1 MNKKLIAAAV
11 AAAFVVP
18 TAASAEAVIYG
29 SLHTSLQ
36 YTDQD
41 TNDDDYWD
49 TASND
54 GALGIKG
61 SEDLGGGL
69 KALYKVE
76 FNIFPAGDSTPGS
89 VGTQTFGDAAT
100 MDEIWVGLTGGFGTV
115 LIGTEDTPYKT
126 FMDSPGVDILGD
138 SIVDVDTINNVL
150 GADGFERFTAVG
162 TVAYVSPNFSGFTF
176 GAAIVP
182 GGQFGNGPLAAPAK
196 NNNTDIAEHYSIAG
210 NYKAGGLVI
219 AAGYE
224 NKVALAEDA
233 GVNERE
239 NENWGIGASYTFG
252 SFKVGA
258 KYENDDNGDAASAGN
273 TPLYDEADRYAVSG
287 MYTFGNNEIGAVYSY
302 EDQDGFANDDKEFTG
317 WGLFGAHNFSNRTKV
332 YAAYANSDLDNDD
345 PAGSDDD
352 ADIFALGVI
361 HSF

>member
-11 AAAFVVP
+11 AAAFVAP
-18 TAASAEAVIYG
+18 TVASAEAVIYG

-89 VGTQTFGDAAT
+89 VASQSFGDAAT

-138 SIVDVDTINNVL
+138 SIVDVDTINNDL

-196 NNNTDIAEHYSIAG
+196 NNNTDIVEHYSLAG
-210 NYKAGGLVI
+210 NYKAGGLVV

-224 NKVALAEDA
+224 LKVALAESNN
-233 GVNERE
+233 VKEEE

-252 SFKVGA
+252 AFKVGA
-258 KYENDDNGDAASAGN
+258 KYENDDKGDAASNGN
-273 TPLYDEADRYAVSG
+273 FPLYDEADRYAVSG
-287 MYTFGNNEIGAVYSY
+287 MWTFGNNELGAVYSY
-302 EDQDGFANDDKEFTG
+302 EDQDGGKFAADAEYTG

-332 YAAYANSDLDNDD
+332 YAAYANSDLDNDG
-345 PAGSDDD
+345 GSDDD
-352 ADIFALGVI
+352 ADKFAVGVI